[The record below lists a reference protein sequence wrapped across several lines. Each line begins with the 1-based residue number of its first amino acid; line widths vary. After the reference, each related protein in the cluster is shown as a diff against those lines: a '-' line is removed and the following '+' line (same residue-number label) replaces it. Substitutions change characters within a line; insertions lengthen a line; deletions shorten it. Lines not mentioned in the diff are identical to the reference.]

1 VDSLLAEADQTVDA
15 AKRKTMLVEAAK
27 LAWTDAPY
35 LWLYAEN
42 VVVAKRKDLR
52 GVEVQPVIFT
62 ILRNA
67 RP

>member
-1 VDSLLAEADQTVDA
+1 MVDA
-15 AKRKTMLVEAAK
+15 AKRTALLVEAAR

-35 LWLYAEN
+35 VWLYAEN

-52 GVEVQPVIFT
+52 GVEVQPVVFT